1 MKEKT
6 VYSFKPENGEYIGEL
21 IARQSPLDEEE
32 VYLIPAY
39 ATEIEP
45 IFEEGKI
52 TKFVNNEWVLENI
65 PTPPEP
71 TPPTLEERK
80 QSLKNQLI
88 GVRLGYL
95 SSTDWYIAREMD
107 EPNSYPQEIKN
118 KRIQARQ
125 EINDIEASTTLTA
138 LNAFSTTFE

>member
-80 QSLKNQLI
+80 I
-88 GVRLGYL
+88 GRAHV
-95 SSTDWYIAREMD
+95 
-107 EPNSYPQEIKN
+107 
-118 KRIQARQ
+118 
-125 EINDIEASTTLTA
+125 
-138 LNAFSTTFE
+138 